1 MLSIKTN
8 KLIGIH
14 QSGQG
19 HKSEIYGV
27 GICLKNPL
35 IDFNNDNN
43 LIKKYK
49 EYNNNDFS
57 NLKLI
62 TSGTYGDVYS
72 AFSIK
77 DETEVCLK
85 KINLEKMKLN
95 YEQNELKDYQQDLN
109 NEINLLKLLS
119 YNNNSVKYFGNYNN
133 EKEKIIIMEK
143 CDQNLYDFVKQ
154 RGKSLTIDEIKQKFQ
169 GLNELFRIMQKEK
182 IIHRDLKLE
191 NFLMKYNKEK
201 TD

>member
-1 MLSIKTN
+1 
-8 KLIGIH
+8 
-14 QSGQG
+14 
-19 HKSEIYGV
+19 
-27 GICLKNPL
+27 
-35 IDFNNDNN
+35 
-43 LIKKYK
+43 
-49 EYNNNDFS
+49 
-57 NLKLI
+57 
-62 TSGTYGDVYS
+62 
-72 AFSIK
+72 
-77 DETEVCLK
+77 
-85 KINLEKMKLN
+85 MKLN

-119 YNNNSVKYFGNYNN
+119 YYYNSVKYFGNYNN